1 MMYPFM
7 KLNDE
12 TEITHS
18 QILVEGGVQKV
29 EVYFERPTENG
40 FDCARA
46 VLPDYKWLK
55 VEGYTQER
63 IDFFDQLLRANAH
76 LFYKYAAQGGVKIA

>member
-18 QILVEGGVQKV
+18 QILEENGVQKV

-46 VLPDYKWLK
+46 VLPDYKWLS
-55 VEGYTQER
+55 
-63 IDFFDQLLRANAH
+63 
-76 LFYKYAAQGGVKIA
+76 

>member
-18 QILVEGGVQKV
+18 QILEENGVQKV

-40 FDCARA
+40 FDCARGLA
-46 VLPDYKWLK
+46 RLQVAED
-55 VEGYTQER
+55 
-63 IDFFDQLLRANAH
+63 
-76 LFYKYAAQGGVKIA
+76 